1 MFNPAGSAPDRPL
14 RFSFVSSNFSWG
26 GSEDLWS
33 ETAAALAVR
42 GHFVDVYK
50 NGLERG
56 EGNVPLMVESGCRLT
71 ELGRFGP
78 LPKKFSALLA
88 TYSYRFSIACQS
100 MKLVACLRLRRR
112 PDLVILS
119 QGGNHDGWPLGSV
132 CRWLGLPYV
141 LVIQKA
147 SDLYWPDDRWRA
159 NVQKL
164 YGDARHSFFVAM
176 HNRHLTEEQIGRPV
190 ERASIVR
197 NPFKVSFDDVPA
209 WPASEAGF
217 RFACVGRLYVKEKG
231 QDVLL
236 RVLARDKWRA
246 RNVRLTIFGTGE
258 HEQALRGMAAH
269 LGLDN
274 VVFGGF
280 ANDIDRLWAEH
291 HALLLASRAEGL
303 PLVVVEAMLCGRV
316 PIVTDVG
323 GNREVVADG
332 ATGFIAAAP
341 TEDAFDAAM
350 ERAWQAR
357 DRWPEIGARAA
368 RAIRDFVPPD
378 PAAAFAEQVIAA
390 ASGLDPIG
398 PAAAAP
404 PDRRPTVSREA
415 QLALTAEPAQDR

>member
-1 MFNPAGSAPDRPL
+1 MSNLAGPAPGRPL

-33 ETAAALAVR
+33 ETAAVLASR
-42 GHFVDVYK
+42 GHLVDVYK
-50 NGLERG
+50 NRLERD
-56 EGNVPLMVESGCRLT
+56 EGNVPLMVKSGCRLT
-71 ELGRFGP
+71 ELARFAL
-78 LPKKFSALLA
+78 LPKKFSATLA
-88 TYSYRFSIACQS
+88 TYSHQLSIACQS
-100 MKLVACLRLRRR
+100 MKLLTCLRLRRR

-141 LVIQKA
+141 LIIQKA

-159 NVQKL
+159 NVQTL
-164 YGDARHSFFVAM
+164 YGEARHSFFVAM

-190 ERASIVR
+190 ERASVVR

-209 WPASEAGF
+209 WPPSDSGF

-258 HEQALRGMAAH
+258 HEQALREMAAH

-274 VVFGGF
+274 VAFGGF
-280 ANDIDRLWAEH
+280 AADIDRLWADH

-332 ATGFIAAAP
+332 ATGFVAAAP
-341 TEDAFDAAM
+341 TEDAFDDAM

-357 DRWPEIGARAA
+357 HRWPEIGARAA

-378 PAAAFAEQVIAA
+378 PAAIFAEQVIAA
-390 ASGLDPIG
+390 ATGLDPVG
-398 PAAAAP
+398 RAPAPP
-404 PDRRPTVSREA
+404 PDRRPARSPEA
-415 QLALTAEPAQDR
+415 RLALIAEPARDR